1 MPFRLISSLVNSRGG
16 FGRVLCTGREWNE
29 ISARM
34 PQDLFG
40 REMFPMLVCRA
51 VCYSRRLAG
60 KLVEVEHGLD
70 GLPCRRHRE
79 AHDMGDLKNSHDF
92 VS

>member
-1 MPFRLISSLVNSRGG
+1 
-16 FGRVLCTGREWNE
+16 
-29 ISARM
+29 M

-40 REMFPMLVCRA
+40 REMFPMLVSLCGA

-60 KLVEVEHGLD
+60 KLEEVEHGLD
-70 GLPCRRHRE
+70 GLPCRVI
-79 AHDMGDLKNSHDF
+79 AKLMTMGDVKKEPSHDS

>member
-1 MPFRLISSLVNSRGG
+1 MERN
-16 FGRVLCTGREWNE
+16 
-29 ISARM
+29 SARM

-40 REMFPMLVCRA
+40 REMFPMLVSLRRT

-60 KLVEVEHGLD
+60 KLEEVEHGLD

-79 AHDMGDLKNSHDF
+79 AHDMGDLKKEPSHDS